1 MSAKIQKTLIVLLI
15 VMVLLI
21 GTLAAILIIPKLS
34 SKDKA
39 ESPVLTVTDPVKVAF
54 GPDVRVSEYVIED
67 GTWYYADEPSWPI
80 KQNGVTRI
88 LDTLPKVVPAK
99 RMAAADD
106 LSAYGLDE
114 PSMTL
119 TLTGADGT
127 EQTLYIGSTAADKGN
142 YAKTSMSDDI
152 LIIST
157 DTNIVSF
164 MASSI
169 SDMMDTDAPSSFNEA
184 TVFALTVSGGG
195 KTAAFVQQQEGEW
208 RYMGPDGKYIAEED
222 YSAVGS
228 DGESH
233 TVRKYLNDVGEV
245 ISSFKS
251 NGNIDYGCTE
261 AELAAYGLDDPITV
275 TVQKTDD
282 TEIIYLIGSR
292 FTHSN
297 GSDYY
302 YFTTEG
308 NPAVFRMIADTVT
321 PFIELLTVLGN

>member
-1 MSAKIQKTLIVLLI
+1 MSAKIRKTLIVLLI

-21 GTLAAILIIPKLS
+21 GALAALLIIPKLG
-34 SKDKA
+34 SK
-39 ESPVLTVTDPVKVAF
+39 ESEEGPVLTVTDPVKVAF
-54 GPDVRVSEYVIED
+54 GPDVRISEYVIED
-67 GTWYYADEPSWPI
+67 GTWYYADDPTWPI

-88 LDTLPKVVPAK
+88 LDTLPKVIPAK

-114 PSMTL
+114 PGMTL

-127 EQTLYIGSTAADKGN
+127 LQSLYIGNAASDKGN

-152 LIIST
+152 LVLST

-164 MASSI
+164 LASSI
-169 SDMMDTDAPSSFNEA
+169 NDMMDTDPPSSFNEV
-184 TVFALTVSGGG
+184 TVFGLTVSGGG
-195 KTAAFVQQQEGEW
+195 KTAAFVQQQEDEW
-208 RYMGPDGKYIAEED
+208 RYMGPDGKYVAEED

-233 TVRKYLNDVGEV
+233 TVRKYLNDVGDV

-251 NGNIDYGCTE
+251 NGNVDYGCTE
-261 AELAAYGLDDPITV
+261 EELASYGLDDPITV

-282 TEIIYLIGSR
+282 TVIVYLIGSR
-292 FTHSN
+292 FTDSN

-308 NPAVFRMIADTVT
+308 SPAVFRMSADTVT